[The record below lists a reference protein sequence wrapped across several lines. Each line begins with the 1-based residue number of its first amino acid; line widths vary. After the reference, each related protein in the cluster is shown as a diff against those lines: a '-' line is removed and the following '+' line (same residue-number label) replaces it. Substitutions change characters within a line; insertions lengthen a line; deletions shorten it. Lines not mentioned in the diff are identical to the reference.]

1 MSRKITGRSQKPREL
16 RRRVMLPARMRTAAG
31 WSDARIL
38 NVSSRG
44 LMVHASLSALECG
57 VVELWHGD
65 LAISAR
71 VVWREGTKAGLQ
83 SEDRIA
89 VDEILSLGGSA
100 ALQLSAE
107 PFRGVERRKRARTH
121 EDSRIRARAFEF
133 ASVVMIAGAL
143 AVGFGF
149 WVSEALAQ
157 PLSAVQSA
165 LAG

>member
-1 MSRKITGRSQKPREL
+1 MSSKITGRSQKPREL

>member
-1 MSRKITGRSQKPREL
+1 
-16 RRRVMLPARMRTAAG
+16 MLPARMRTAAG

>member
-1 MSRKITGRSQKPREL
+1 MSSKITGRSQKPREL

-107 PFRGVERRKRARTH
+107 PFRGIERRKRARTH